1 MMNYEW
7 IAYYKSVV
15 IPRVAQEARKEGY
28 EEGLNNAW
36 ECAKKLRHM
45 DYSMLYKVFDGDNVV
60 IHGIQTKGLE
70 AVFEKYSAS
79 EAMAKIKEYEEKQK
93 QTQKRCSNCGHSY
106 IDKDGDRLCDIGGS
120 CGGIYAKW
128 TPRDTVI
135 EAANKY
141 QKIEQIIADYEE
153 YK

>member
-1 MMNYEW
+1 MGNCGLTD
-7 IAYYKSVV
+7 YYKSVV

-60 IHGIQTKGLE
+60 IHGIQMKGLE

-93 QTQKRCSNCGHSY
+93 QTDDDGWIDDDSY
-106 IDKDGDRLCDIGGS
+106 IDKDGDRL
-120 CGGIYAKW
+120 
-128 TPRDTVI
+128 I

-141 QKIEQIIADYEE
+141 QKIKQRIADYEE
-153 YK
+153 YKWERIDVKDIREIIDGNDD